1 MPATVYDARFRHRTQ
16 YRRES
21 CRSRD
26 RLIQEVLDDGRRR
39 EFPMTRLV
47 ANADIVYVGLRET
60 ASAAASDAACL
71 GRVGD
76 RAVCDTIRAEVG
88 LAARPSRSR
97 SLVCPARPDTW
108 RPRFRTP
115 YEILSEL
122 KRKQMTL
129 LESA

>member
-71 GRVGD
+71 GRAGD
-76 RAVCDTIRAEVG
+76 RAVCDTIRAEV
-88 LAARPSRSR
+88 AAWRLDLHGHAPSSARR
-97 SLVCPARPDTW
+97 VLIPGVPAFAPLTKSC
-108 RPRFRTP
+108 
-115 YEILSEL
+115 LN
-122 KRKQMTL
+122 
-129 LESA
+129 